1 MLSRIDQAEEN
12 GIMKMRQKIGTRILL
27 PAASATL
34 IFSIAL
40 YFIAGRTI
48 NNLVERNLDRLGQ
61 SKAAD
66 IDTTE
71 KRISEKMLDLASL
84 FSRDKAV
91 QEAYET
97 AYQGN
102 LDNADDPQMTTARQQ
117 LRSYFASIEN
127 GYRQTHNGSALRLHF
142 HVPPA
147 RSLLR
152 LWKKDQNKSDDLSSF
167 RETIRAISSGGHA
180 PITGIEIGRGGF
192 AIRGIAPVIG
202 DNGRF
207 MGSVEALSS
216 YDPVVKYSISDDK
229 EYIAVFMNKAF
240 LPIATQLQDGTKNPV
255 VGDRFVFVS
264 STDKRVTDEVLTPE
278 LLAQGQTELLK
289 QRIGDYFAT
298 LFPIKDYSGK
308 QIGVMAYVVNAADM
322 YAMMRK
328 MQWGITVLCIV
339 LLGAILI
346 PLVFSTRSVTVPV
359 NRTVAMLKDIAEG
372 EGDLTKR
379 LQVIKKDEIGE
390 LAGWFNTFL
399 EKLQVMIRKIA
410 ANSDTLG
417 RSSAEFSQIAAQL
430 SQGAGD
436 TSSRADSVASAAE
449 EMSANLNGVAAAM
462 EQSSTNASMVAAAAE
477 EMTATI
483 HEIAQNA
490 EKARSIS
497 DEAVQKAG
505 EASGQMDQLGQAAQG
520 IGKVVETITE
530 ISEQVNLLALNA
542 TIEAARAGD
551 AGKGFAVVANEIK
564 ELAKQTSAAT
574 LEIKAKIDNIQSST
588 DGTVKGID
596 QICGVINSVN
606 EIVGTIATAVEE
618 QSTVTKE
625 IAENVNQASRGIQEV
640 NENVNQ
646 SSTVAT
652 EITRDIAVVNQSSSE
667 IANGSDQVRVSAEE
681 LQRMAAELGTIVGSF
696 KV

>member
-1 MLSRIDQAEEN
+1 
-12 GIMKMRQKIGTRILL
+12 MKFRQKIGTRLLL
-27 PAASATL
+27 PAAIATVF
-34 IFSIAL
+34 FSIVL
-40 YFIAGRTI
+40 FFIAGTTI
-48 NNLVERNLDRLGQ
+48 NRIVERNLDRLGQ
-61 SKAAD
+61 SKTAD
-66 IDTTE
+66 ITISE
-71 KRISEKMLDLASL
+71 KRIAQEMLDTASL

-91 QEAYET
+91 QEAYAT
-97 AYQGN
+97 TYQDDLN
-102 LDNADDPQMTTARQQ
+102 SADDPQMAAARQQ
-117 LRSYFASIEN
+117 LRSYFSSIDN
-127 GYRQTHNGSALRLHF
+127 GYRQTHDGQALRLHF

-152 LWKKDQNKSDDLSSF
+152 LWKKDQHKSDDLSSF
-167 RETIRAISSGGHA
+167 RETVRAISSGSHT

-192 AIRGIAPVIG
+192 AIRGIAPVIAA
-202 DNGRF
+202 DGRF
-207 MGSVEALSS
+207 LGSVEALSS
-216 YDPVVKYSISDDK
+216 YDPVVNYSISNDK

-240 LPIATQLQDGTKNPV
+240 LPIATRLQDVSKYPV
-255 VGDRFVFVS
+255 IDDRFVFVS
-264 STDKRVTDEVLTPE
+264 STDKQVTDKVLTSE
-278 LLAQGQTELLK
+278 LLVQGQAGILK
-289 QRIGDYFAT
+289 RRIGDYFAT
-298 LFPIKDYSGK
+298 LFPIKDFSGK
-308 QIGVMAYVVNAADM
+308 QIGVMAYVVNASEQ
-322 YAMMRK
+322 YAMMHK
-328 MQWGITVLCIV
+328 MQWGISALCV
-339 LLGAILI
+339 ALLAAILI

-359 NRTVAMLKDIAEG
+359 NRTVAMLRDIAEG
-372 EGDLTKR
+372 EGDLTRR
-379 LQVIKKDEIGE
+379 LEVIKRDEIGE

-399 EKLQVMIRKIA
+399 EKLQGLIRKIA
-410 ANSDTLG
+410 DNSAGLS
-417 RSSAEFSQIAAQL
+417 RSSAEFSQIASQL

-436 TSSRADSVASAAE
+436 TSSRADNVSSAAE

-462 EQSSTNASMVAAAAE
+462 EQSSTNASMVATAAE

-497 DEAVQKAG
+497 DQAVHRAG
-505 EASGQMDQLGQAAQG
+505 EASSQMDQLGQAAQG

-542 TIEAARAGD
+542 TIEAARAGE

-574 LEIKAKIDNIQSST
+574 LEIKAKIDNIQAST

-596 QICGVINSVN
+596 QISEVINSVN

-625 IAENVNQASRGIQEV
+625 IAENVSQASQGIQEV

-646 SSTVAT
+646 SSTVAA
-652 EITRDIAVVNQSSSE
+652 EITRDIAAVNQSSSE
-667 IANGSDQVRVSAEE
+667 IANGSDQVKLSAEE
-681 LQRMAAELGTIVGSF
+681 LQRMATELGDIVGSF